1 MKDKVRVV
9 SMANTSAATI
19 GEVVGV
25 GARIVEYP
33 VRLRKRPDIQVWGRE
48 IQILIPSENR
58 FLLGE
63 KLIITPV
70 KSPDRSTGFGILN
83 ALSVKGKPSQGETND
98 GKAP

>member
-1 MKDKVRVV
+1 VKDKVRVV
-9 SMANTSAATI
+9 SMANKSAATI

-33 VRLRKRPDIQVWGRE
+33 LRLRKRPDIQMWGRE
-48 IQILIPSENR
+48 VQILIPPENQ

-70 KSPDRSTGFGILN
+70 RLRERPAGSGILD
-83 ALSVKGKPSQGETND
+83 ALSINRKPSQGETSE
-98 GKAP
+98 GKGS